1 MITHYGAPMDNHYLD
16 VRTLNFIVI
25 LFSCICSI
33 SLLCYQYT
41 QNKIKGLSTFSVS
54 LLFIGLGPFLLGLRD
69 SAPDWVTI
77 IVANTLILIGFLLTL
92 YSVSIF
98 RSFPLKLAHT
108 MACFIPLISASFY
121 YFTFYEPSVKS
132 RVIYLSVYLCLV
144 TLCSGIAMLKGKE
157 NDLNLPVK
165 TMAYSFFCYSAFMG
179 ARALWSIFAPEMA
192 SFMNAGV
199 IHQLTFLFSICLI
212 VALSFNILWLINARL
227 VASIND
233 LSLRDALTGLYN
245 RRALEDIVP
254 CLLKDASKHNLP
266 VSVVMADIDRFKA
279 INDQFGHTAG
289 DQVMEKIAN
298 ILKKQLPE
306 SACVVRVGGDEFLMI
321 ILDKLDQAKIFS
333 EQIRT
338 AIENEVSLQSFEFKI
353 TMSFGVSELVQ
364 SSTMDRALTQA
375 DVALYHSK
383 HSGRNQVTLF
393 GQYHDLPGAP
403 MHTLTSTLSLS
414 K

>member
-1 MITHYGAPMDNHYLD
+1 MESHYLD

-41 QNKIKGLSTFSVS
+41 QSKIQGLKTFSVS
-54 LLFIGLGPFLLGLRD
+54 LLFIGLGPFLLGFRD
-69 SAPDWVTI
+69 TSPDWLTI
-77 IVANTLILIGFLLTL
+77 IVANTIILIGFLLTL

-108 MACFIPLISASFY
+108 MACFIPLFSGSFY
-121 YFTFYEPSVKS
+121 YFTFHVPSVKS

-144 TLCSGIAMLKGKE
+144 TLCSGIAMLKGKKS
-157 NDLNLPVK
+157 DLSLPVK

-179 ARALWSIFAPEMA
+179 ARALWSIFAPEIA

-212 VALSFNILWLINARL
+212 VGLSFNILWLINSRL

-245 RRALEDIVP
+245 RRALEGIVP
-254 CLLKDASKHNLP
+254 RLITDASKHNLP
-266 VSVVMADIDRFKA
+266 VSVMMADIDRFKA

-289 DQVMEKIAN
+289 DQVMEKIAT
-298 ILKKQLPE
+298 ILKKHLPE
-306 SACVVRVGGDEFLMI
+306 SACVIRMGGDEFMMI
-321 ILDKLDQAKIFS
+321 LLEKSDQAKHLS

-338 AIENEVSLQSFEFKI
+338 AIESEVSLQPFEFKI
-353 TMSFGVSELVQ
+353 TMSFGVSELVKN
-364 SSTMDRALTQA
+364 SSLERALTQA

-393 GQYHDLPGAP
+393 GQYNDFPEEPIA
-403 MHTLTSTLSLS
+403 TLSLS

>member
-1 MITHYGAPMDNHYLD
+1 MESHYLD

-41 QNKIKGLSTFSVS
+41 QSKIQGLKTFSVS
-54 LLFIGLGPFLLGLRD
+54 LLFIGLGPFLLGFRD
-69 SAPDWVTI
+69 TSPDWLTI
-77 IVANTLILIGFLLTL
+77 IVANTIILIGFLLTL

-108 MACFIPLISASFY
+108 MACFIPLFSGSFY
-121 YFTFYEPSVKS
+121 YFTFHVPSVKS

-144 TLCSGIAMLKGKE
+144 TLCSGIAMLKGKKS
-157 NDLNLPVK
+157 DLSLPVK

-179 ARALWSIFAPEMA
+179 ARALWSIFAPEIA

-212 VALSFNILWLINARL
+212 VGLSFNILWLINSRL

-245 RRALEDIVP
+245 RRALEGIVP
-254 CLLKDASKHNLP
+254 CLITDASKHNLP
-266 VSVVMADIDRFKA
+266 VSVMMADIDRFKA

-289 DQVMEKIAN
+289 DQVMEKIAT
-298 ILKKQLPE
+298 ILKKHLPE
-306 SACVVRVGGDEFLMI
+306 SACVIRMGGDEFMMI
-321 ILDKLDQAKIFS
+321 LLEKLDQAKYLS
-333 EQIRT
+333 EKIRT
-338 AIENEVSLQSFEFKI
+338 AIESEVSLQPFEFKI
-353 TMSFGVSELVQ
+353 TMSFGVSELVKN
-364 SSTMDRALTQA
+364 SSLERALTQA

-393 GQYHDLPGAP
+393 GQYNDFPDEPIA
-403 MHTLTSTLSLS
+403 TLSLS

>member
-1 MITHYGAPMDNHYLD
+1 MDNHYLD

-25 LFSCICSI
+25 LFSCIYSI

-41 QNKIKGLSTFSVS
+41 QNKIKGLNTFSVS
-54 LLFIGLGPFLLGLRD
+54 LLFIGLGPFLLGFRD
-69 SAPDWVTI
+69 SAPDWLTI

-108 MACFIPLISASFY
+108 MAVFIPIFSSLFY
-121 YFTFYEPSVKS
+121 YFTFHAPSVKS

-144 TLCSGIAMLKGKE
+144 TLCSGIAMLKGKK
-157 NDLNLPVK
+157 NDLDLPVK

-179 ARALWSIFAPEMA
+179 SRTLWSIFSPEIT
-192 SFMNAGV
+192 SFMNAGL
-199 IHQLTFLFSICLI
+199 IHQLSFLFSICLI

-245 RRALEDIVP
+245 RRALEEVIP
-254 CLLKDASKHNLP
+254 GLIYDARKQNLP
-266 VSVVMADIDRFKA
+266 VSIVMADIDRFKA

-289 DQVMEKIAN
+289 DQVMEKISI
-298 ILKKQLPE
+298 ILKKHLPE
-306 SACVVRVGGDEFLMI
+306 SACVVRLGGDEFMMI
-321 ILDKLDQAKIFS
+321 LLDKLEQAKHFS

-338 AIENEVSLQSFEFKI
+338 AIENDASLQSSERKV
-353 TMSFGVSELVQ
+353 TMSFGVSELEKGNE
-364 SSTMDRALTQA
+364 MDSALSQA

-393 GQYHDLPGAP
+393 GQYSDFSEHNPTQPHNAYP
-403 MHTLTSTLSLS
+403 VS
-414 K
+414 

>member
-1 MITHYGAPMDNHYLD
+1 MESHYLD

-41 QNKIKGLSTFSVS
+41 QKKIQGLSTFSVS
-54 LLFIGLGPFLLGLRD
+54 LLFIGLGPFLLGFRD

-108 MACFIPLISASFY
+108 MACFIPLISSSFY
-121 YFTFYEPSVKS
+121 YFTFYVPSVKS
-132 RVIYLSVYLCLV
+132 RIIYLSVYLCLV
-144 TLCSGIAMLKGKE
+144 TLCCGIAMLKGKKK
-157 NDLNLPVK
+157 DLNLPVK
-165 TMAYSFFCYSAFMG
+165 TMAYFFFCYSAFMG
-179 ARALWSIFAPEMA
+179 ARALWSIFAPEIA
-192 SFMNAGV
+192 SFMNAGL

-227 VASIND
+227 VTSIND

-254 CLLKDASKHNLP
+254 CLLNDANKHNLP
-266 VSVVMADIDRFKA
+266 VTIVMADIDRFKA

-289 DQVMEKIAN
+289 DQVMERIATL
-298 ILKKQLPE
+298 LKKYLPE
-306 SACVVRVGGDEFLMI
+306 SACVVRVGGDEFMLI
-321 ILDKLDQAKIFS
+321 LLDKLDQAKYFS

-338 AIENEVSLQSFEFKI
+338 AIENDASLQSFEFKI
-353 TMSFGVSELVQ
+353 TMSFGASELEQ
-364 SSTMDRALTQA
+364 GSSMERALTQA

-393 GQYHDLPGAP
+393 GQHSEIPDNQPIQ
-403 MHTLTSTLSLS
+403 TLTSTFSLS
-414 K
+414 Q